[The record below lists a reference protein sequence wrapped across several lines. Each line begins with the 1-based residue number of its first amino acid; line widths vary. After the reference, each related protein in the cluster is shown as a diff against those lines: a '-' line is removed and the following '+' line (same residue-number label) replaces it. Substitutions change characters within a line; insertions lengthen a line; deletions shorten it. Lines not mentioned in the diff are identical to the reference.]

1 MELSCKMVS
10 KFVKEDDT
18 MKYLPP
24 EMREEYNRLTKENP
38 DIPELNH
45 PLINVSDAFR
55 AYFILADFF
64 TDESSGEQVEKM
76 LVGLRDINLL
86 ESALCRQNV
95 TFAGRVKYDNPIDI
109 CATLFFGLVKDHAFV
124 DGNKRTALL
133 LLLYQLTLYGYLPS
147 APVHEHE
154 KLVVAVAANNLAE
167 DLDFRGIFKKF
178 KKKPDPEIQTIS
190 YWLRHKNTKKKD
202 HSYHVSP
209 TAKEFCVALEGLGV
223 KCEIGSGKLHFT
235 REIKGFL
242 GTKNVK
248 KYTVPFGGYTRAI
261 GAKTARDILSGLDL
275 YDEFASYQDLLN
287 GSEPLYEIVDR
298 FRVPLRRLKDL

>member
-1 MELSCKMVS
+1 MQLSCKIVS
-10 KFVKEDDT
+10 KSIKEDDT

-55 AYFILADFF
+55 AYFILAHFF
-64 TDESSGEQVEKM
+64 TDASSGEQVEKM

-147 APVHEHE
+147 APVNEYE

-167 DLDFRGIFKKF
+167 DLDFRGIFRKF

-223 KCEIGSGKLHFT
+223 KCEVASGKLHFT

-242 GTKNVK
+242 GTKSVK
-248 KYTVPFGGYTRAI
+248 KYTIPFGGNTRAI
-261 GAKTARDILSGLDL
+261 GAKTARDVLSGLDL